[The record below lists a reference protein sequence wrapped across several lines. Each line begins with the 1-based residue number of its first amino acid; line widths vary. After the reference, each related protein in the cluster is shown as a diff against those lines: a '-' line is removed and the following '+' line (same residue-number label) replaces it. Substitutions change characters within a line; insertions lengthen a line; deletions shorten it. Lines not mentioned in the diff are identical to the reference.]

1 MSSSRLRWA
10 VSIVL
15 AVAIVPLFACASSR
29 LDAPADAAAP
39 AAPAAANAAASA
51 AEDSANFDTA
61 AALAELRRS
70 IAGRENMRADSVW
83 KNLKVLDKMPA
94 GRVLSVMEMG
104 YSRSLGV
111 NCLHCHVSDDW
122 ASDRK
127 RPKGVTRDMALMSA
141 RINNELLEA
150 IPNLQS
156 EKPAVNCTTCHRG
169 QVKPALNLASE

>member
-10 VSIVL
+10 VSFVL
-15 AVAIVPLFACASSR
+15 AVALVPLFACASSR
-29 LDAPADAAAP
+29 LEAPADAAAP
-39 AAPAAANAAASA
+39 AATNAAVAP
-51 AEDSANFDTA
+51 EDSANFDTA

-94 GRVLSVMEMG
+94 GRVLNVMEMG

-111 NCLHCHVSDDW
+111 NCLHCHVSGDW
-122 ASDRK
+122 ASDKK
-127 RPKGVTRDMALMSA
+127 RPKGVTRDMVLMSA
-141 RINNELLEA
+141 RINNELLKA
-150 IPNLQS
+150 VPNLQS
-156 EKPAVNCTTCHRG
+156 EKPTVNCTTCHRG